1 MKYKKIND
9 NQYETFYTMYN
20 DEEFKVGYIIL
31 TNNVYL
37 YTDVLFEQEY
47 PIFKS
52 SSLTKLKCKIS
63 NYYSNR
69 DTIGKLEEEYPHLF

>member
-1 MKYKKIND
+1 MTYEEIATKEYKV
-9 NQYETFYTMYN
+9 YFTMYN
-20 DEEFKVGYIIL
+20 DEKCEVGYISW

-69 DTIGKLEEEYPHLF
+69 DTIGKLEEKYPHLF